1 MRRLKNNSFAR
12 IGRKYFDE
20 IKKIDCTT
28 GIKDVTKVLSILD
41 KISIPE
47 NIRVGVELTGNAIGG
62 ISFFFMCPK
71 DDKYYERRQCKQY
84 LVEDMY
90 VTPTAMGAWQAYL
103 FQQSSAVMPTYLYG
117 GYVRRDFIFS
127 IARLKDIAKNND
139 FNDESVSMELE
150 KVPEEDLLPSAMF
163 HNNLAAV
170 SCCYWTSFGGLI
182 RETAIMRFK
191 GNRIKFLK
199 SQEEMLVR
207 YERENRY

>member
-1 MRRLKNNSFAR
+1 
-12 IGRKYFDE
+12 
-20 IKKIDCTT
+20 
-28 GIKDVTKVLSILD
+28 
-41 KISIPE
+41 
-47 NIRVGVELTGNAIGG
+47 
-62 ISFFFMCPK
+62 
-71 DDKYYERRQCKQY
+71 
-84 LVEDMY
+84 
-90 VTPTAMGAWQAYL
+90 
-103 FQQSSAVMPTYLYG
+103 
-117 GYVRRDFIFS
+117 
-127 IARLKDIAKNND
+127 
-139 FNDESVSMELE
+139 MELE